1 MVDLTQI
8 ELATEEDKTY
18 QIDYWARLFKAK
30 TWEDLKM
37 LAEKNEYLE
46 EAAQS
51 VYVANADEIVRQ
63 KCYAREMAIGY
74 ELSLKDKIAEAE
86 AELAQ
91 KDAELAEEDAELAEK
106 DAELARL
113 RKLVA
118 KNKNEE

>member
-1 MVDLTQI
+1 MVDLIQI

-37 LAEKNEYLE
+37 SAEKNEYLE